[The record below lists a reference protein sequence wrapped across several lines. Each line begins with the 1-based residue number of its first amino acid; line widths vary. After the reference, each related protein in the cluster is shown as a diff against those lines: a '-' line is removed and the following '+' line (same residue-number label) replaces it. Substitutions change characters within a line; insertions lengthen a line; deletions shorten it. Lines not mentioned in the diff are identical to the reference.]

1 MKLLTSVL
9 LSGLALAMPT
19 AASAQSSCEPEFVG
33 AGQSVVF
40 QDIIIGRDDFT
51 VENFQVRIRNGSGDN
66 GPCATTVRIARLASS
81 PTLNPTPF
89 TLQSRGQALQIL
101 PRENAPGSSGSDL
114 SIPQVPSGRNGFS
127 LPFQLGVPSGWGAR
141 SGSQTEDLLILLVD
155 DLGRTV
161 DTLPLT
167 IQIVIPPA
175 AEVRVVG
182 PTGTNSIA
190 RIDLGRL
197 DPTKTNL
204 SERFGIRV
212 WSTSAYTVQFQSQ
225 NQGELVHSENRG
237 RIPYEL
243 LMDQRPVSAVGGIA
257 KQVPN
262 GTDALGEVHP
272 LIIRVRPFSERAG
285 DYSDRVQVT
294 VTAR

>member
-1 MKLLTSVL
+1 MNLLTPVL
-9 LSGLALAMPT
+9 LIGAAIALPAM
-19 AASAQSSCEPEFVG
+19 ASAQSSCEPEFVG
-33 AGQSVVF
+33 AGQSVVV

-51 VENFQVRIRNGSGDN
+51 VENFQIRIRNGSGDN
-66 GPCATTVRIARLASS
+66 GPCATTVRVARLATS
-81 PTLNPTPF
+81 PTPNPTRF

-101 PRENAPGSSGSDL
+101 PRETAPGSSSSDL
-114 SIPQVPSGRNGFS
+114 RISQVPAGRNGFS
-127 LPFQLGVPSGWGAR
+127 LPFQLGVPSGWGAL
-141 SGSQTEDLLILLVD
+141 SGTQTEDLEIQLVD
-155 DLGRTV
+155 DLGQVV

-175 AEVRVVG
+175 AEVRLVG
-182 PTGTNSIA
+182 ATGTDPIA
-190 RIDLGRL
+190 RIDLGEL
-197 DPTKTNL
+197 DPTTLNV
-204 SERFGIRV
+204 SERFGVRV

-225 NQGELVHSENRG
+225 NRGELVHSENRG

-243 LMDQRPVSAVGGIA
+243 LMDQRPVSVVGGIA

-272 LIIRVRPFSERAG
+272 LLLQVRPFNARAG

-294 VTAR
+294 VTAS